1 MDKRYVVFDRG
12 FATEI
17 ARINAHLTARIRNE
31 AAGENLAVFDSL
43 EEAKKATLVIVE
55 RYADQLR
62 PSPGMFSTAPKDSVR
77 DRLSQL
83 SALTEEDIDD
93 YYFL

>member
-1 MDKRYVVFDRG
+1 MEKRYVVFDRG

-17 ARINAHLTARIRNE
+17 ARINANLTARIRNE
-31 AAGENLAVFDSL
+31 AAGEDLAVFDNL
-43 EEAKKATLVIVE
+43 EDAKKATLVIVE

-62 PSPGMFSTAPKDSVR
+62 PSPGMFSSAPKDNVR

-83 SALTEEDIDD
+83 SALTEGDIDD

>member
-12 FATEI
+12 LATEI
-17 ARINAHLTARIRNE
+17 LRINANLAARIRNE

-62 PSPGMFSTAPKDSVR
+62 PNPGLFSTAPKDNVR

-83 SALTEEDIDD
+83 SALTEDDIDD
-93 YYFL
+93 YNFL

>member
-1 MDKRYVVFDRG
+1 MDKRYVVFNRG
-12 FATEI
+12 LATEI
-17 ARINAHLTARIRNE
+17 ERINANLTARIRNE

-55 RYADQLR
+55 RYAGQR
-62 PSPGMFSTAPKDSVR
+62 RPGMFSSAPKDSVR

-83 SALTEEDIDD
+83 SALTEDDIDD

>member
-1 MDKRYVVFDRG
+1 MEKRYVIFDRG

-17 ARINAHLTARIRNE
+17 ARINANLTARTRNE
-31 AAGENLAVFDSL
+31 AAGEDLAVFDSL
-43 EEAKKATLVIVE
+43 EDAKKATLVIVE

-62 PSPGMFSTAPKDSVR
+62 PSPGMFSTAPRDNVR

-83 SALTEEDIDD
+83 SALTEDDIDE
-93 YYFL
+93 YNFL